1 MLSSFINTLFVS
13 ILKNIIK
20 ASMREQKYESILRSQ
35 NTYDATSLPNIT
47 TQTSCPPPPPT
58 LQTKMRDRRERELYL
73 PLNKS

>member
-47 TQTSCPPPPPT
+47 TQTSCPPPQPCKP
-58 LQTKMRDRRERELYL
+58 KWEIEERENYTFL
-73 PLNKS
+73 